1 MRGHFY
7 EKDPLNNA
15 SQGKIMVSNL
25 INDKAQNNNERYAQE
40 LDIINQDS
48 KYTPREN
55 YGEDL
60 TQIIV
65 SPQESVIHGSE
76 S

>member
-15 SQGKIMVSNL
+15 SQVKIMVSNL